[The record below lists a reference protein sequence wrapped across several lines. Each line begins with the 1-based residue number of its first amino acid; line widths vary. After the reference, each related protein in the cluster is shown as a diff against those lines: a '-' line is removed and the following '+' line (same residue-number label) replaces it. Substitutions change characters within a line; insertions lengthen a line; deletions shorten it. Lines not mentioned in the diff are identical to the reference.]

1 MTLLPMTTFVSIVA
15 DSREIKRARVTVCVN
30 DSGTYDR
37 ESKGAAVASDLREEL
52 VLDMIKAIAAKKEVS
67 TNAY

>member
-1 MTLLPMTTFVSIVA
+1 MTTFVSIVA
-15 DSREIKRARVTVCVN
+15 DSREINRARVTVCVK
-30 DSGTYDR
+30 DSGTYDI
-37 ESKGAAVASDLREEL
+37 EFKGAAVASDLREEL